1 MENTKSTPSPEP
13 TSVAPTTIAQ
23 SQPPSPA
30 TTAPLNTRPNKRKLG
45 SEDGSTNKRLQV
57 QPLPDSAQ
65 VVSPESSEVNPHSQE
80 EKQDHVALKETDT
93 RHHHSPAQEPKQ
105 DQHAGAPG
113 YSRDDNQ
120 DDQSTRQPHGREQST
135 GNRYHERENRAP
147 SVARQSSTAEL
158 SKANLKLLQQEVS
171 AFEDMDS
178 EISSSGR
185 KRAASRQTSSSDLQS
200 GTTSRSKEPTPSH
213 NFYRYNILRR
223 ARIQIHSRPPPPATL
238 QPQLDL
244 IFKREVTK
252 ERKREVQD
260 MAKIKSEKFCDNLEG
275 ASREDDLVE
284 VAHEALFSMHG
295 DSTLIHCRKAG
306 KALAEPRSGL
316 YWTVPHI
323 DHSSDWNSD
332 LKPTPQQLLNLS
344 ALDRPP
350 IGDAE
355 DGDRTNKRQQSGRPF
370 PSPNTSQSTMPP
382 PAAVLPISPSTVEI
396 QPSQDGAVKT
406 PRPDFT
412 CGFRNRTVTKA
423 LLDRGLNASVTKD
436 LLEALQLDKRLCS
449 NPTQHFFEL
458 RFPILVIEG
467 KSYSTGKTLFEAE
480 NQAAVSGSS
489 MLNLQRQLTRLQD
502 SVNPI
507 LGEKKPPLAFSVC
520 TQGPILELWVHHLEL
535 EDNITRYH
543 MNIIAA
549 CHGSLCDDLERFL
562 LKIDCLIEWY
572 KHDYLEEIA
581 DQLFAIASHVAR

>member
-1 MENTKSTPSPEP
+1 MENIKSTPSQEP
-13 TSVAPTTIAQ
+13 ASVAPTTIAQ

-57 QPLPDSAQ
+57 EPPSRSAL

-80 EKQDHVALKETDT
+80 ERQDRVSETEVDTRRHDSPTQEPRQDYPPVAQGFRQDHDSDAESIRQTD
-93 RHHHSPAQEPKQ
+93 
-105 DQHAGAPG
+105 
-113 YSRDDNQ
+113 SRDH
-120 DDQSTRQPHGREQST
+120 RT
-135 GNRYHERENRAP
+135 GNRYRERDVQPFGEP
-147 SVARQSSTAEL
+147 RQSSTAEL

-200 GTTSRSKEPTPSH
+200 GTTSRSKETTPSH

-223 ARIQIHSRPPPPATL
+223 ARIQIHSRPPPATL
-238 QPQLDL
+238 QSQLDL

-316 YWTVPHI
+316 YWTVPHA

-344 ALDRPP
+344 ALDRPT

-355 DGDRTNKRQQSGRPF
+355 DGDRANKRQQSGPPF

-382 PAAVLPISPSTVEI
+382 PAAVLPVSSSTVEI

-423 LLDRGLNASVTKD
+423 LLDRGLNPSVTAD

-467 KSYSTGKTLFEAE
+467 KSYSTGRTLFEAE

-489 MLNLQRQLTRLQD
+489 MLNLQRQLTKLHD
-502 SVNPI
+502 SVNPVS
-507 LGEKKPPLAFSVC
+507 GEKKPPLAFSVC

-543 MNIIAA
+543 MNITAA

-572 KHDYLEEIA
+572 KQDYLEEIT